1 MNGADYIRLINGA
14 TVYDVA
20 EKTPLELAR
29 GLSERL
35 KTQIWFKREDLQP
48 VFSFKIRG
56 AYNKISQ
63 LSRAE
68 LDQGIIC
75 SSAGNHAQ
83 GVALAATK
91 LGARAI
97 IVMPRTTPRIKVEAV
112 RSLGGEV
119 VLNGDSYDDAYNHAQ
134 GLVAEN
140 GFYFVHP
147 FDDPLVIAGQGTIG
161 LEISQ
166 QLDRPDVVFVPIGGG
181 GLAAGIAVYLKQL
194 IPGVRVVGVEPEDAA
209 SMKAAFGANGPV
221 TLDHV
226 GIFSDGVAVKRVG
239 KETYRVCCQYLDDIV
254 TVNTDETCA
263 AIRDVFEETRSIVE
277 PAGALGLA
285 GLKKYQ
291 SHNQNTDQNLV
302 TILCGANVNFDRL
315 RHIAERASVGE
326 RQEALLAVEIP
337 EQRGSFLQFCRAI
350 GERNVTEFN
359 YRLNDT
365 KKARIFVGL
374 ELKDGVED
382 KLVLIEELR
391 RLNYPVCDLSDNE
404 MAKLHVRHMV
414 GGAGKD
420 LSDERLHRFEFPE
433 RPGTLMEFLQV
444 VGGKWNISL
453 FHYRNHGADYGRVLT
468 GVQVPS
474 PDLDEFESHLDNLG
488 YTHYD
493 ESKNPAYDMFL
504 A

>member
-20 EKTPLELAR
+20 VRSPLELAH
-29 GLSERL
+29 GISERL
-35 KTQIWFKREDLQP
+35 NARIWFKREDLQP

-68 LDQGIIC
+68 LGQGIIC

-91 LGARAI
+91 VGARAV
-97 IVMPRTTPRIKVEAV
+97 IVMPRTTPRIKVDAV
-112 RSLGGEV
+112 RALGGEI
-119 VLNGDSYDDAYNHAQ
+119 VLQGDSYDDAYSYAQ
-134 GLVAEN
+134 RLVAEQ
-140 GFYFVHP
+140 GLYFVHP

-161 LEISQ
+161 LEIAQ
-166 QLDRPDVVFVPIGGG
+166 QIDAPKAIFVPIGGG
-181 GLAAGIAVYLKQL
+181 GLAAGIALYLKQTVPEVKV
-194 IPGVRVVGVEPEDAA
+194 IGVEPEDAA
-209 SMKAAFGANGPV
+209 SMQAAFAANAPV

-226 GIFSDGVAVKRVG
+226 GVFSDGVAVKRVG
-239 KETYRVCCQYLDDIV
+239 SETYRICREYLDDIV

-277 PAGALGLA
+277 PAGALALA
-285 GLKKYQ
+285 GLKKHLLKHPMQ
-291 SHNQNTDQNLV
+291 NQDLV

-337 EQRGSFLQFCRAI
+337 EQRGSFLQFCQAI

-359 YRLNDT
+359 YRLNDSA
-365 KKARIFVGL
+365 KARIFVGL
-374 ELKDGVED
+374 ELKPGAED
-382 KLVLIEELR
+382 KQTLIDELR
-391 RLNYPVCDLSDNE
+391 RLDYPVVDLSDNE

-414 GGAGKD
+414 GGAGKG
-420 LSDERLHRFEFPE
+420 LQSERLHRFEFPE
-433 RPGTLMEFLQV
+433 RPGTLMKFLQA

-474 PDLDEFESHLDNLG
+474 QDLSEFESHLDSLG
-488 YTHYD
+488 YTFYD